1 MNEEV
6 NFDFSLLESV
16 NNYLVD
22 NHFLSGF
29 LLSDSNDFSIPTI
42 SEESSINIAAEISSI
57 FAANSSSGEVCS
69 RSSSF
74 LIDDTIGPLPN
85 FDDFEILTSSDIF
98 PAPSSSTSGNEFPDI
113 SADIPAVGSDLS
125 GTCLPPME
133 ESALCMTLNW
143 DFTTG
148 NVVAFGDKIFSG
160 EENQQSSPCV
170 NEYNSEDVKNFEA
183 PPIASLHERRYRGVR
198 RRPWGKF
205 TAEMRNPEKK
215 GSRLW
220 LGTYETP
227 EEAAMAYDR
236 AAFKHRGS
244 QALLNFPHLTQS
256 HNENP
261 QRYITKKRSSSST
274 SSLSSDSST
283 KSNLKKSKSLGV

>member
-1 MNEEV
+1 MIQ
-6 NFDFSLLESV
+6 
-16 NNYLVD
+16 
-22 NHFLSGF
+22 SGR
-29 LLSDSNDFSIPTI
+29 
-42 SEESSINIAAEISSI
+42 
-57 FAANSSSGEVCS
+57 CQ
-69 RSSSF
+69 
-74 LIDDTIGPLPN
+74 N

-98 PAPSSSTSGNEFPDI
+98 PAPSSSTSCNEFPEI
-113 SADIPAVGSDLS
+113 SADIPAARSDLS
-125 GTCLPPME
+125 GTSLPSKK
-133 ESALCMTLNW
+133 ESALCMPLNW
-143 DFTTG
+143 DFTIG
-148 NVVAFGDKIFSG
+148 NVVAFGEKILSG
-160 EENQQSSPCV
+160 EEIHQSPPCV
-170 NEYNSEDVKNFEA
+170 NEYNSDDVRNFEA

-244 QALLNFPHLTQS
+244 HALLNFPHLTQL

-261 QRYITKKRSSSST
+261 QRYISKKRSSSST
-274 SSLSSDSST
+274 SSLSLDSST
-283 KSNLKKSKSLGV
+283 KKQS